1 MTDSLPIVVGVDGSE
16 GSQAAV
22 RWAAQEA
29 HRRGLALRIVA
40 AAGLD
45 AMLPAATSELFWSD
59 VTAYQESWAND
70 VVNEAADLARRL
82 GAPVGLQTAVYLR
95 EPAVLALR
103 REGESAELLVL
114 GSRGGGS
121 AVESR
126 LGSTAIAVTQEATC
140 PVVVVRSAAER
151 PPDDA
156 TGNIVV
162 GVDGSEMSVR
172 AAGFAFTEAALR
184 GTGVTAVHAWTLP
197 WIRSTLSHRH
207 EQATVTRPAFEQEAA
222 AALSESLAETRKK
235 HPTVPVVEQTVE
247 ERPAEAL
254 VRASQDAQLLVVGS
268 RGRGGVAG
276 LLLGSVS
283 HAVIHHAYCPVAVIR
298 GVIRRPWTGPED

>member
-16 GSQAAV
+16 GSRAAV

-29 HRRGLALRIVA
+29 HRRRLALRIVT

-45 AMLPAATSELFWSD
+45 AMLPAATSEVFWGQ
-59 VTAYQESWAND
+59 VTAYQESRAND
-70 VVNEAADLARRL
+70 VMNEAADLARQAS
-82 GAPVGLQTAVYLR
+82 APVDVQTAVYLR

-114 GSRGGGS
+114 GSRGGGG
-121 AVESR
+121 AVGSR

-140 PVVVVRSAAER
+140 PVVVVPSAAER
-151 PPDDA
+151 PPDDL
-156 TGNIVV
+156 TGNVVV
-162 GVDGSEMSVR
+162 GVDGSEMSQR
-172 AAGFAFTEAALR
+172 AAEFAFEEAALR
-184 GTGVTAVHAWTLP
+184 GTGVTAVHSWTLP
-197 WIRSTLSHRH
+197 WIRSLLSHRI
-207 EQATVTRPAFEQEAA
+207 ELATVTGPAFEQEAA
-222 AALSESLAETRKK
+222 AVLSESLAEIRKQ

-283 HAVIHHAYCPVAVIR
+283 HAVIHHAACPVAVIR
-298 GVIRRPWTGPED
+298 GVVRRPWTGPED